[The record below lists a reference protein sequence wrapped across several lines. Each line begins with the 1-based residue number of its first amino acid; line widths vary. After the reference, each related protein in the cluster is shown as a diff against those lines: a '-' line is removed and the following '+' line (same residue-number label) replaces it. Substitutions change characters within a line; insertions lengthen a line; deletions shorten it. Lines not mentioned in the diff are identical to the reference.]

1 MKRTISVMVGK
12 GSVNHNRRKF
22 IAENVD
28 ADRTDRNI
36 EYCYTPIKR
45 VYHEMFDE
53 ALKRYN
59 EKQTRTDRRIDDYY
73 EKIRSGKQEKHFH
86 EVIIQVGNCD
96 DMNATGENAEL
107 AKTILDEYYAGFQQ
121 RNPYLNVFSAHL
133 HMDEGTPH
141 LHIDFV
147 PFTTGSKRGL
157 DTRVS
162 LKQALANEG
171 FIGKGKGETEWA
183 VWVRSEKEQLA
194 EIMQSH
200 GIEWEQKGE
209 HREHLSVLE
218 YKREQRAQELAELT
232 DQTQQ
237 KEAEAAAL
245 DKQIEKTKQ
254 KKVNIDSIDKIEVKP
269 VMLSSS
275 RVSLDKRDYET
286 LSTAAKKFYAQ
297 EKKELKLQKA
307 LDLANKTVGELKAE
321 NSSLKDELFK
331 YKSVRNRLNAK
342 ELEKEN
348 ERLRG
353 KVRMYEDAISRNN
366 LWHLFGREQ
375 GIGHMRDNS
384 R

>member
-28 ADRTDRNI
+28 VDRTDRNI
-36 EYCYTPIKR
+36 EYCYTPIKQ

-59 EKQTRTDRRIDDYY
+59 EKQTRADRRIDDYY
-73 EKIRSGKQEKHFH
+73 EKIRSGKQEKPFH
-86 EVIIQVGNCD
+86 EVIIQVGNCE

-107 AKTILDEYYAGFQQ
+107 AKTVLDEYYAGFQQ

-141 LHIDFV
+141 LHIDFI

-171 FIGKGKGETEWA
+171 FVGKGKGETEWA

-218 YKREQRAQELAELT
+218 YKREQRVQELAELT
-232 DQTQQ
+232 EQTQQ
-237 KEAEAAAL
+237 KEAETAAL

-254 KKVNIDSIDKIEVKP
+254 KKVNIDSINKIEVKP

-275 RVSLDKRDYET
+275 RVSLDRKDYET

-307 LDLANKTVGELKAE
+307 LDSANKTVGELKAE

-331 YKSVRNRLNAK
+331 YKSVRNKLNAK

-353 KVRMYEDAISRNN
+353 KVRMYEDAISRNG
-366 LWHLFGREQ
+366 LWELFTRERTSGRENYET
-375 GIGHMRDNS
+375 R
-384 R
+384 

>member
-1 MKRTISVMVGK
+1 MKRTIGVMVGK

-36 EYCYTPIKR
+36 EYCYTPIKQ

-53 ALKRYN
+53 ALERYN
-59 EKQTRTDRRIDDYY
+59 EKQTRADRRIDDYY
-73 EKIRSGKQEKHFH
+73 EKIHSGKQEKPFH
-86 EVIIQVGNCD
+86 EVIIQVGNCE
-96 DMNATGENAEL
+96 DMNAIGENAEL

-171 FIGKGKGETEWA
+171 FVGKGKGETEWA
-183 VWVRSEKEQLA
+183 AWVRSEKEQLA

-218 YKREQRAQELAELT
+218 YKREQRTQELAELT
-232 DQTQQ
+232 EQTQQ

-269 VMLSSS
+269 VMFSP
-275 RVSLDKRDYET
+275 RVSLDRKDYET
-286 LSTAAKKFYAQ
+286 LSTAAKKLYAQ
-297 EKKELKLQKA
+297 EKKELKLQ
-307 LDLANKTVGELKAE
+307 NKQD
-321 NSSLKDELFK
+321 S
-331 YKSVRNRLNAK
+331 
-342 ELEKEN
+342 
-348 ERLRG
+348 
-353 KVRMYEDAISRNN
+353 
-366 LWHLFGREQ
+366 W
-375 GIGHMRDNS
+375 
-384 R
+384 

>member
-1 MKRTISVMVGK
+1 
-12 GSVNHNRRKF
+12 
-22 IAENVD
+22 
-28 ADRTDRNI
+28 
-36 EYCYTPIKR
+36 
-45 VYHEMFDE
+45 
-53 ALKRYN
+53 
-59 EKQTRTDRRIDDYY
+59 
-73 EKIRSGKQEKHFH
+73 
-86 EVIIQVGNCD
+86 
-96 DMNATGENAEL
+96 
-107 AKTILDEYYAGFQQ
+107 
-121 RNPYLNVFSAHL
+121 
-133 HMDEGTPH
+133 MDEGTPH

-171 FIGKGKGETEWA
+171 FVGKGKGETEWA
-183 VWVRSEKEQLA
+183 VWVRFEKEQLA
-194 EIMQSH
+194 EIMQNH

-232 DQTQQ
+232 EQTQQ
-237 KEAEAAAL
+237 KEVEAAAL
-245 DKQIEKTKQ
+245 DKQIEITKQ

-275 RVSLDKRDYET
+275 RVSLDKKDYET

-297 EKKELKLQKA
+297 EKKESKLQKA
-307 LDLANKTVGELKAE
+307 LDSANKTVGDLKTE

-331 YKSVRNRLNAK
+331 YKSVRNKLNAK

-353 KVRMYEDAISRNN
+353 KARMYEDVISRNN
-366 LWHLFGREQ
+366 LWELFTRERTNGRENYKT
-375 GIGHMRDNS
+375 R
-384 R
+384 

>member
-1 MKRTISVMVGK
+1 MTRTISVMVGK

-36 EYCYTPIKR
+36 EYCYTPIKQ

-53 ALKRYN
+53 ALERYN
-59 EKQTRTDRRIDDYY
+59 EKQTRADRRIDDYY
-73 EKIRSGKQEKHFH
+73 EKIRTGKQEKPFH
-86 EVIIQVGNCD
+86 ELIIQVGNCE
-96 DMNATGENAEL
+96 DMNATSENAEL

-147 PFTTGSKRGL
+147 PFTTESKRGL

-162 LKQALANEG
+162 LKQALANQG
-171 FIGKGKGETEWA
+171 FIGRGKGETEWA
-183 VWVRSEKEQLA
+183 VWVRSEKEHLA
-194 EIMQSH
+194 EIMLSY

-218 YKREQRAQELAELT
+218 YKREQRAQELAKLT
-232 DQTQQ
+232 EKTQQ
-237 KEAEAAAL
+237 KETEAAAL
-245 DKQIEKTKQ
+245 DKQIEKTRQ

-275 RVSLDKRDYET
+275 RVSLDKKDYET

-297 EKKELKLQKA
+297 EKKELKLQKT
-307 LDLANKTVGELKAE
+307 LDSANKTVGELKVE
-321 NSSLKDELFK
+321 NSSLRDELFK
-331 YKSVRNRLNAK
+331 YKSVRNKLNAK

-348 ERLRG
+348 ELLRG
-353 KVRMYEDAISRNN
+353 KVRMYEDVISRNG
-366 LWHLFGREQ
+366 LWHLFSSER
-375 GIGHMRDNS
+375 GIGHMRGNS

>member
-1 MKRTISVMVGK
+1 MFGK

-36 EYCYTPIKR
+36 EYCYTPIKQ

-53 ALKRYN
+53 ALERYN
-59 EKQTRTDRRIDDYY
+59 EKQTRADRRIDDYY
-73 EKIRSGKQEKHFH
+73 EKIHSGKQEKPFH
-86 EVIIQVGNCD
+86 EVIIQVGNCE
-96 DMNATGENAEL
+96 DMNAIGENAEL

-121 RNPYLNVFSAHL
+121 RNPYLNVFSTHL

-162 LKQALANEG
+162 LKQALANEDFAG
-171 FIGKGKGETEWA
+171 NGKGETEWA

-194 EIMQSH
+194 EIMQQH

-218 YKREQRAQELAELT
+218 YKREHRVQELAKLT
-232 DQTQQ
+232 EQTQQ

-254 KKVNIDSIDKIEVKP
+254 KKVNIDNIDKIEVKP

-275 RVSLDKRDYET
+275 RVSLDRKDFET
-286 LSTAAKKFYAQ
+286 LSTAAKKFCAQ
-297 EKKELKLQKA
+297 ERKELKLQKA
-307 LDLANKTVGELKAE
+307 LDSANKTVSELKAE

-331 YKSVRNRLNAK
+331 YKSVRNRLNTK

-348 ERLRG
+348 ERLQG

-366 LWHLFGREQ
+366 LWELFTRERTN
-375 GIGHMRDNS
+375 GHENYKTR
-384 R
+384 